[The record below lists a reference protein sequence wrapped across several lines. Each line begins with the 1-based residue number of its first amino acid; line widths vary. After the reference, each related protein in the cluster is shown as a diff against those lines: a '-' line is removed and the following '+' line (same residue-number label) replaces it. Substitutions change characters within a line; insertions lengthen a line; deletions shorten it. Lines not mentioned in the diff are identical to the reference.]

1 MATTAGKALAKVKR
15 KDFGPASWFTP
26 FIYCRKVNDLLS
38 GLCRLRD
45 KSGNGVVLRSYKEA
59 RTSKEVLI
67 LGVLEGVLARLEL
80 DRACTQFALTC
91 PKEIKKSL
99 NLWSAKSSEALSK
112 RC

>member
-1 MATTAGKALAKVKR
+1 MTKVKR
-15 KDFGPASWFTP
+15 KDFAPASWFTP
-26 FIYCRKVNDLLS
+26 FIYCRKVNDFLS

-45 KSGNGVVLRSYKEA
+45 KSGNRVVLRSYKEA

-80 DRACTQFALTC
+80 DGACTQFALTC
-91 PKEIKKSL
+91 PKEIKTSI
-99 NLWSAKSSEALSK
+99 NPWSAKSSEALST